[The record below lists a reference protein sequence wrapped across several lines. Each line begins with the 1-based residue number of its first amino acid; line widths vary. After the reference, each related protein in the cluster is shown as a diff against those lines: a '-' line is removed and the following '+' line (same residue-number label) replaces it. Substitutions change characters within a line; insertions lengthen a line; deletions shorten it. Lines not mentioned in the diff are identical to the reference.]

1 MELER
6 IVNMVRE
13 LDDLYLAELPL
24 ETVEIRIW
32 EFKVCLEHIAIVGKN
47 R

>member
-13 LDDLYLAELPL
+13 LDDSE
-24 ETVEIRIW
+24 VRIKGFGSLRNVW
-32 EFKVCLEHIAIVGKN
+32 NI
-47 R
+47 